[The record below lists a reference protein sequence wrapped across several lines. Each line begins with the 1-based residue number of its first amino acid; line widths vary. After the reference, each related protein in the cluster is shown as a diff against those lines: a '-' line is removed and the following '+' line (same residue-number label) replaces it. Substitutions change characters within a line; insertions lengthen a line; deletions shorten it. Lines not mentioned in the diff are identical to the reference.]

1 MNYECVLYE
10 NSYIHTYNKMNARTK
25 KYRNAKIEK
34 IININNDM
42 IYENKNPGKRI
53 LFFNKKINGVVI
65 NEPYLNIYFTS
76 ITSVKRYWKEH
87 RDIRLKFDEEYIITG
102 FLHTSR
108 FGDGK
113 EIDDIE
119 LINDM
124 ILE

>member
-10 NSYIHTYNKMNARTK
+10 NDVIHSYNKMNARKK
-25 KYRNAKIEK
+25 KYRNVKIEK
-34 IININNDM
+34 IININDDM
-42 IYENKNPGKRI
+42 IYENKKPGRII

-108 FGDGK
+108 LGNDK
-113 EIDDIE
+113 EIEVE
-119 LINDM
+119 LIDHM